1 MPLKKELKTKLATA
15 KQEQKAKIEEL
26 KALIQTQKQK
36 IVEKLKKKLSA
47 TKSAQMRHGN
57 SPEIRQQGPAA
68 TGAVVVAKWLE

>member
-36 IVEKLKKKLSA
+36 IVEIKNDSAVRQLEQQLRGVRTNIKKSK
-47 TKSAQMRHGN
+47 KIIN
-57 SPEIRQQGPAA
+57 S
-68 TGAVVVAKWLE
+68 L